1 MRRISRVH
9 DAVSLPRRAIF
20 GFVLLASLALVSCSS
35 VRMLSEYDE
44 ILDLGTS
51 DLQRRVE
58 TFLFEME
65 AKAGTAAGEYAA
77 NRAFYD
83 AVRVEH
89 TVLRSRAQAVP
100 KNALTVEQLDLL
112 GSSLDKLRELHER
125 GGANGL
131 PREVVEPARAA
142 LTTQFVSILK
152 LELAKKR
159 GETAKP

>member
-1 MRRISRVH
+1 MHFASR
-9 DAVSLPRRAIF
+9 PRRTSI
-20 GFVLLASLALVSCSS
+20 GFALAAALAVASCSS
-35 VRMLSEYDE
+35 VRFLSEYDE
-44 ILDLGTS
+44 VLDVGTT

-58 TFLFEME
+58 TFLFDME

-112 GSSLDKLRELHER
+112 GASLDKLRELHER

-131 PREVVEPARAA
+131 PREVVEPARTA